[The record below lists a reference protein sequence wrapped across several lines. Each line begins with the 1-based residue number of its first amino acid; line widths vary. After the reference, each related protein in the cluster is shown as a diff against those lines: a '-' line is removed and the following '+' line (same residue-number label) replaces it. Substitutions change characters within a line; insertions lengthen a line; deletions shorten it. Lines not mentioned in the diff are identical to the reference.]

1 MRAVRY
7 CSLYYFDNLKK
18 ILPKN
23 IKQNTRIRQNKTAEK
38 YKINFR
44 KKGE

>member
-1 MRAVRY
+1 M
-7 CSLYYFDNLKK
+7 
-18 ILPKN
+18 PKN
-23 IKQNTRIRQNKTAEK
+23 IKQNTRKRQNKTAEK